1 MCRGTD
7 WIKKHKIACLLIV
20 VILYL
25 FLRQSKNQP
34 IPLFNTSSPSLGIG
48 GMESLDLKSSSRTT
62 SSLQYNEVPPVV
74 TEDRLVVQE
83 SNLSLVVKSVR
94 EAVKRAV
101 DYADSN
107 GGYMVSSSLSQPE
120 EAPYATLVLRVP
132 SKSLNASLEHFRSL
146 ALKVSSENL
155 YGHDVTDQYVDVQAR
170 LDTLAK
176 TKSKFEEI
184 MSQATQVQDILTVQR
199 EIINIQSQIDSLK
212 GRQLYLEKTAELA
225 RITLHF
231 STDEFALPYAP
242 TGTFRPEVIFKTA
255 VRSLVGTFRAVARD
269 LIWIG
274 VYAVI
279 WVPILLVVLFF
290 RRRAKKK

>member
-1 MCRGTD
+1 
-7 WIKKHKIACLLIV
+7 
-20 VILYL
+20 
-25 FLRQSKNQP
+25 
-34 IPLFNTSSPSLGIG
+34 
-48 GMESLDLKSSSRTT
+48 MESLDLKSSSRTT